1 MWSPAY
7 LHRVF
12 ALPNAAASGF
22 LASVLLFTT
31 PVGLLGGW
39 LAGRWLA
46 PHRWGL
52 TSALAVT
59 ALLTAAAFTIAF
71 STRDLAT
78 AKLFIILA
86 ICAFGSTAGSLTTLL
101 VELVPGHLRTAAGSF
116 GAVISTGVSGA
127 PPGCWAPCPT
137 ASDWTGRSSSA
148 PPPLRWPASSGRP
161 R

>member
-1 MWSPAY
+1 MA
-7 LHRVF
+7 
-12 ALPNAAASGF
+12 G
-22 LASVLLFTT
+22 
-31 PVGLLGGW
+31 
-39 LAGRWLA
+39 GRWLA

-127 PPGCWAPCPT
+127 IAPWVLGALSDRIGLDRAIFLGPAAFALASLIWAAT
-137 ASDWTGRSSSA
+137 LIVSSSHKA
-148 PPPLRWPASSGRP
+148 DHA
-161 R
+161 